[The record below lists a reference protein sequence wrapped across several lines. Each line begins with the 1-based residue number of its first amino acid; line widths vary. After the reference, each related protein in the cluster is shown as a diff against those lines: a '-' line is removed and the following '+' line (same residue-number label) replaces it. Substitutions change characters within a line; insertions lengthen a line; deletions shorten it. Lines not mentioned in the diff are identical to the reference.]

1 MPALSPTMSQGNLV
15 EWTVKEGQ
23 EVAPGDSLA
32 EVETDKATMTWEN
45 QDDGFV
51 AKLLVPAGAQGIEVG
66 TPVLVLVEDEADVA
80 AFKDYQPQAQAAGDK
95 KEEEGSKSKAAAA
108 KPEKA
113 QPASGVARNDHLLG
127 PAARLLLQGAGLS
140 VEDVTPTGPHGV
152 VTKGDVLAAIESGA
166 KPAPK
171 KEEAKK
177 SDKAVAAKKEAAPP
191 AQEAAAS
198 AAPSGGRARRQR
210 GQYTDVPNSQI
221 RKIIASRLSESKST
235 IPHLYLSADV
245 DLTALAALRAAL
257 KAQGL
262 KISVNDCVVK
272 AAAGALAA
280 VPAANFHWDDAEERA
295 VRSEG
300 VDISI
305 AVATDKGLITPVVR
319 GADGKALTAVAS
331 EIRELAGRARKNK
344 LRPEE
349 FQGGSFSI
357 SNLGM
362 FGIDSFCAIINPPQA
377 CIMAVGAGR
386 EETVLVDGRPQTKTV
401 MTVTLSA
408 DHRVYDGE
416 IASALLESFKA
427 KIEAPYTLLLA

>member
-1 MPALSPTMSQGNLV
+1 MDTYSFYPLPQELAMPALSPTMSQGNLV

-51 AKLLVPAGAQGIEVG
+51 AKILVPAGAQGIEVG

-80 AFKDYQPQAQAAGDK
+80 AFKDYQPQGQAAGGNK
-95 KEEEGSKSKAAAA
+95 KEEGSESKAPAA

-113 QPASGVARNDHLLG
+113 QPASGAARNDHLLG

-152 VTKGDVLAAIESGA
+152 VTKGD
-166 KPAPK
+166 
-171 KEEAKK
+171 
-177 SDKAVAAKKEAAPP
+177 
-191 AQEAAAS
+191 EAAAS

-210 GQYTDVPNSQI
+210 GQFTDVPNSQI

-386 EETVLVDGRPQTKTV
+386 EETVLVDGRPQTKTI